1 MQTVHGIPCSHALKT
16 IARILD
22 PDQAIT
28 RVETSKIAVAMVNK
42 RWIDKYFMETYEKD
56 REKVSETIKANI
68 KSL

>member
-1 MQTVHGIPCSHALKT
+1 
-16 IARILD
+16 
-22 PDQAIT
+22 
-28 RVETSKIAVAMVNK
+28 MVNK

>member
-42 RWIDKYFMETYEKD
+42 RWIDKYFMENYEKD